1 MFLQVPV
8 GTEGQ
13 GKKETA
19 TVNVVNTSPE
29 RFKARCRER
38 EGTRAQ
44 RLRGGTSQARGM
56 KKQG

>member
-13 GKKETA
+13 RKETA
-19 TVNVVNTSPE
+19 AVNVVNTGPE
-29 RFKARCRER
+29 KFKARCRER